1 MDIKNLVMV
10 IGRLAADVELR
21 YLDDGTPVGNF
32 AIAVNRSTRKPDGSF
47 EDALDG
53 FFDCELFGRQAL
65 ALAERCGKG
74 SEVQILGSLLQ
85 KKFKTNGAQPRT
97 VSKVEIRVKSI
108 APGLPAAKTE
118 VPDGGE
124 KAREPQPA

>member
-21 YLDDGTPVGNF
+21 YLDDGTPVANF
-32 AIAVNRSTRKPDGSF
+32 AVAVNRSTRKADGSF
-47 EDALDG
+47 EDSLDG
-53 FFDCELFGRQAL
+53 FFDCEVFGRQAL
-65 ALAERCGKG
+65 ALAETCAKG
-74 SEVQILGSLLQ
+74 SEVHILGSLLQ

-108 APGLPAAKTE
+108 APVLPAAKSE
-118 VPDGGE
+118 APAAGD
-124 KAREPQPA
+124 KAREAQPA